1 MTIEKKITYVLTVS
15 ELFPKGHIR
24 EGEETGFVKK
34 ISAFDKIHTIRGNCD
49 LWHKRAEKINAG
61 KARLSVRIWSGK
73 PYRSKQREV
82 FEFDKVGIEKIQL
95 TELGW
100 LVNDIDRH
108 LTTGLI
114 SKNDGLSE
122 EDFKSWFKDKSFIKP
137 MAVIHFTDFRYFG
150 SK

>member
-1 MTIEKKITYVLTVS
+1 MKKITYVLTVS

-34 ISAFDKIHTIRGNCD
+34 ISTLDKIHTIRGNYD
-49 LWHKRAEKINAG
+49 LWDKRVEKINSG
-61 KARLSVRIWSGK
+61 KARLSLRIWTGQ
-73 PYRSKQREV
+73 PYTSKQREV
-82 FEFDKVGIEKIQL
+82 FSFDKVGIEKIQL
-95 TELGW
+95 TDLGW
-100 LVNDIDRH
+100 LVNDINRH

-122 EDFKSWFKDKSFIKP
+122 EDFKSWFKGKSFIEP
-137 MAVIHFTDFRYFG
+137 MAVIHFTDFRYSG